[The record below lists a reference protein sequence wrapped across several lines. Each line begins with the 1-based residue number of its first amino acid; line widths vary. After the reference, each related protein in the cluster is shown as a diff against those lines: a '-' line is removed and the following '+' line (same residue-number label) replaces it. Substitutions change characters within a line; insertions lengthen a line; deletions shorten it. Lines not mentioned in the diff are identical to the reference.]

1 MNYSTPLQG
10 KPVQLDYLDY
20 LIDDCN
26 RERELSEF
34 IKYQDETTAGITYLT
49 PLKDF
54 TGYLRGYYEMLS
66 RKKYK
71 ISENKAI
78 RSNCRNYLK
87 IVRDKNDRIIQ
98 TETYRKG
105 KIDCIH
111 LHDNHGEH
119 DEHLLPGDGTLNW
132 QKAMKGLKS
141 SGYDGPLT
149 LEIVY
154 RKDYEAMDIEETA
167 MRLNYTE
174 SITSKAATV
183 RLIMKKKA

>member
-66 RKKYK
+66 RKK
-71 ISENKAI
+71 
-78 RSNCRNYLK
+78 RS
-87 IVRDKNDRIIQ
+87 VRTKQSD
-98 TETYRKG
+98 
-105 KIDCIH
+105 
-111 LHDNHGEH
+111 
-119 DEHLLPGDGTLNW
+119 P
-132 QKAMKGLKS
+132 
-141 SGYDGPLT
+141 
-149 LEIVY
+149 
-154 RKDYEAMDIEETA
+154 TA
-167 MRLNYTE
+167 V
-174 SITSKAATV
+174 IT
-183 RLIMKKKA
+183 